1 MPFLTIV
8 IDDDSSRIGV
18 QMTNVDMKKFELLKK
33 EYGFNSKAE
42 AARHFL
48 NIGMM
53 STIENDP
60 RHRSSTSDKN
70 GIDDSPTIRELIP
83 EGEENAVDITNDF
96 WEEILRNKML
106 DIVESD
112 PKIKRD
118 GFEVYR

>member
-1 MPFLTIV
+1 MTFLTIV
-8 IDDDSSRIGV
+8 INGDSSRIGV
-18 QMTNVDMKKFELLKK
+18 QMTNVDMEKFELLKE

-70 GIDDSPTIRELIP
+70 GVDDSPTIRELIP

-96 WEEILRNKML
+96 WEEILRNEML

-118 GFEVYR
+118 GFEVYK

>member
-1 MPFLTIV
+1 
-8 IDDDSSRIGV
+8 
-18 QMTNVDMKKFELLKK
+18 MTNVDMKKFELLKK